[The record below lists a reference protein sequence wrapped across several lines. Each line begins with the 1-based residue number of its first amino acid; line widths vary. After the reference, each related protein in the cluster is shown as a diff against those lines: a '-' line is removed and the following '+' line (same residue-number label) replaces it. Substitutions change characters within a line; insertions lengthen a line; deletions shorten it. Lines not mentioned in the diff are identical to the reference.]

1 MSWLIIAILAYLI
14 LAVVFLVDKYLLI
27 GPVSDPKIYAFYIG
41 VLGFVV
47 LLLIPFINFYLPAP
61 LEALL
66 ALVSGVSFILGIFW
80 FFKGLRLFESSR
92 IVPAVGGILPIF
104 TFLLIYIF
112 SKGKETLNPA
122 GFLAFILLV
131 SGSFLIT
138 YQKNKKI
145 SLDSLR
151 ISIIAALF
159 LAISFVFAKYVYI
172 SSSFLVGLVWIR
184 AGGILGALFFLLNPS
199 LRKAIFKEKIAL
211 QKKTVLI
218 FLSNQAAGG
227 GANILQNW
235 AVALAPLSYVAFINA
250 LQGIQ
255 YLFLLIFA
263 VFLSFKL
270 PDILKE
276 EISKNV
282 LLQKIIAIL
291 LIGSGLIL
299 LAL

>member
-1 MSWLIIAILAYLI
+1 MTWLIVAILAYLI
-14 LAVVFLVDKYLLI
+14 LALVFLIDKYLLVQSI
-27 GPVSDPKIYAFYIG
+27 PDPKIYAFYIG
-41 VLGFVV
+41 ILGFVV
-47 LLLIPFINFYLPAP
+47 LLLVPFINFYLPTP
-61 LEALL
+61 WEALL
-66 ALVSGVSFILGIFW
+66 AFISGASFIFGIFW
-80 FFKGLRLFESSR
+80 FFKGLKLFESSR

-122 GFLAFILLV
+122 GFLAFVFLV

-159 LAISFVFAKYVYI
+159 LAVSFVFAKYVYI

-184 AGGILGALFFLLNPS
+184 VGGILGALIFLLNPS
-199 LRKAIFKEKIAL
+199 LRKAIFKGKIAL
-211 QKKTVLI
+211 QKKTALI

-235 AVALAPLSYVAFINA
+235 AVALAPLSYIAFINA

-263 VFLSFKL
+263 AFLSLKL
-270 PDILKE
+270 PQILKE
-276 EISKNV
+276 EISKEI
-282 LLQKIIAIL
+282 LFQKIIAIL
-291 LIGSGLIL
+291 LIGGGLVL
-299 LAL
+299 LSI

>member
-1 MSWLIIAILAYLI
+1 MSWLIVAILAYLI

-27 GPVSDPKIYAFYIG
+27 GPVPDPKIYAFYIG
-41 VLGFVV
+41 ILGFVV
-47 LLLIPFINFYLPAP
+47 LLLIPFINFYLPTP

-66 ALVSGVSFILGIFW
+66 AFVSGVSFILGIFW
-80 FFKGLRLFESSR
+80 FFKGLKLFESSR

-122 GFLAFILLV
+122 GFLAFAFLV
-131 SGSFLIT
+131 SGSFFIT

-159 LAISFVFAKYVYI
+159 LAVSFVFAKYVYI

-184 AGGILGALFFLLNPS
+184 VGGILGA
-199 LRKAIFKEKIAL
+199 
-211 QKKTVLI
+211 LI

-227 GANILQNW
+227 GGNILQNW

-263 VFLSFKL
+263 VFLSLRFPK
-270 PDILKE
+270 ILKE
-276 EISKNV
+276 EISKEI
-282 LLQKIIAIL
+282 LFQKVIAIL
-291 LIGSGLIL
+291 LIGGGLVL
-299 LAL
+299 LSWR